1 VTKWLGWCGSTQK
14 SFSKFSKDSSSQLF
28 TYFVSVIFKSLLSV
42 LHVALK
48 GVGFNP
54 IKRNFNLLIYTNS
67 EKVPVLKAA
76 ITDLR

>member
-1 VTKWLGWCGSTQK
+1 MYSPRLQLVCLE
-14 SFSKFSKDSSSQLF
+14 FSGGIHSSQLF